1 MAVDPVGHLGRQKD
15 GKEELELNNRLIVVL
30 LAAIALS
37 PTYAAAAPVEVP
49 YAEIDRVGSAD
60 PYVVIGEPFEIDV
73 VGCVAAFSNSYYGF
87 YIDHTAGYVAWP
99 PGLIPGDKSTIL
111 YGSIWKRE
119 SVHCISSTGETERC
133 DCHDGLLTNAETFSD
148 AWHSKQPPPARV
160 NVTLYELGH
169 VGLRLVVVHAGL
181 ETWQKIEQGQTMSLL
196 NALTYRDFEVNVVKS
211 LPDVKI
217 SDVQYAKPPDSIA
230 RGETTPVVVKV
241 KYDFPEDMA
250 LHFEIKDLD
259 TGSVLGS
266 WDSTHKLSEEGVFTS
281 SPIEIASPV
290 NRAGDWNLRV
300 QASAE
305 SALSPGLTA
314 KDSKDITIQ
323 VASETLPACSVNVT
337 KVEQVKSPDTIAVG
351 EKTPVTVTAEYRDLL
366 PRSTLLLT
374 FKDADTG
381 HEMTSPLE
389 SEALPASGTYVFP
402 PVNLKATEA
411 GDWHLQAVV
420 KVNANCESTATKRFT
435 IKVVEP
441 LSAMA
446 HITDAQY
453 VMPPDTIAV
462 GEQTPV
468 VFDVNYQNLVP
479 GSKLKMF
486 IIDKATNRNLASKN
500 SIVLSGSGTY
510 TFPPMA
516 IQSANHGNWR
526 LRAEVR
532 LEGNTLDW
540 LEFTIKVA

>member
-1 MAVDPVGHLGRQKD
+1 
-15 GKEELELNNRLIVVL
+15 LNSRLIVVL
-30 LAAIALS
+30 LAAIVLS
-37 PTYAAAAPVEVP
+37 TTYAAAAPVKVP
-49 YAEIDRVGSAD
+49 YAEIDSVGSKD
-60 PYVVIGEPFEIDV
+60 PYVVIGEPFEINV

-119 SVHCISSTGETERC
+119 SVHCISNTGETERC
-133 DCHDGLLTNAETFSD
+133 DCNEGLLTNAEVFSD
-148 AWHSKQPPPARV
+148 AWHSKHPPPARV

-169 VGLRLVVVHAGL
+169 VGLRLVVVAGTL
-181 ETWQKIEQGQTMSLL
+181 EGTWQKIEQGQPVSLL
-196 NALTYRDFEVNVVKS
+196 TALTYRDFEVNVVKS

-217 SDVQYAKPPDSIA
+217 SDVQYVTPTDSIA

-241 KYDFPEDMA
+241 KYDFPEDMT
-250 LHFEIKDLD
+250 LHFEIKDQD
-259 TGSVLGS
+259 TGSVVGS
-266 WDSTHKLSEEGVFTS
+266 WDAPHKLSGEGVFTS
-281 SPIEIASPV
+281 SPIEITHPV

-300 QASAE
+300 KASAE
-305 SALSPGLTA
+305 SVLSPGLTA

-323 VASETLPACSVNVT
+323 VASETLPACSVNIT
-337 KVEQVKSPDTIAVG
+337 KVEHVRSQDTIALG

-366 PRSTLLLT
+366 PRSRLLLT
-374 FKDADTG
+374 FKDVDTG
-381 HEMTSPLE
+381 EEITSPLE
-389 SEALPASGTYVFP
+389 SEALPATGTFVFS
-402 PVNLKATEA
+402 PVNLKATKA

-420 KVNANCESTATKRFT
+420 KVNANCESVATKRFT

-441 LSAMA
+441 QDSAQA
-446 HITDAQY
+446 QITNAQY
-453 VMPPDTIAV
+453 VPPSETISVA
-462 GEQTPV
+462 ESTPV

-479 GSKLKMF
+479 GSKLKMY
-486 IIDKATNRNLASKN
+486 IIDKATNQNLASKN

-516 IQSANHGNWR
+516 IQPLSHGDWH

-532 LEGNTLDW
+532 LEGNTLGW
-540 LEFTIKVA
+540 LEFTIKVV

>member
-1 MAVDPVGHLGRQKD
+1 
-15 GKEELELNNRLIVVL
+15 LNSRLIVVI
-30 LAAIALS
+30 LAAIVLS
-37 PTYAAAAPVEVP
+37 SMYAAAAPVEVP
-49 YAEIDRVGSAD
+49 YAEIDSVGSAD

-73 VGCVAAFSNSYYGF
+73 TGCVAAFSPSYYGF

-119 SVHCISSTGETERC
+119 SVHCYTSTGETERC
-133 DCHDGLLTNAETFSD
+133 DCSEGLLTNAETFSD
-148 AWHSKQPPPARV
+148 AWHSKHPPPASV

-181 ETWQKIEQGQTMSLL
+181 ETWNKIDQGQPVSLL
-196 NALTYRDFEVNVVKS
+196 NALTHRDFEVNVVKS

-217 SDVQYAKPPDSIA
+217 SNVQYVKAPDSIA

-241 KYDFPEDMA
+241 KYDFLEDMT
-250 LHFEIKDLD
+250 LHFEIKDQD
-259 TGSVLGS
+259 TGSVVGS
-266 WDSTHKLSEEGVFTS
+266 WDAPHKLSGEGVFTS
-281 SPIEIASPV
+281 SPIEITHPV

-300 QASAE
+300 KASAE

-314 KDSKDITIQ
+314 KDSKDITIL
-323 VASETLPACSVNVT
+323 VASETLPTCNVSVT
-337 KVEQVKSPDTIAVG
+337 KVDHVKSPDTVAVG

-366 PRSTLLLT
+366 PRSRLLLT
-374 FKDADTG
+374 FKDVDTG
-381 HEMTSPLE
+381 EEITSPLE
-389 SEALPASGTYVFP
+389 SEALPATGTYVFP
-402 PVNLKATEA
+402 PVNLKATKA

-420 KVNANCESTATKRFT
+420 KVNANCDSVATRRFT

-441 LSAMA
+441 QGIAKA
-446 HITDAQY
+446 QITSAQY
-453 VMPPDTIAV
+453 VKPPDTIAV

-479 GSKLKMF
+479 GSKLKMY
-486 IIDKATNRNLASKN
+486 IIDKATNQNLASKN

-516 IQSANHGNWR
+516 IQPLSHGNWH

-540 LEFTIKVA
+540 LEFTIKVV

>member
-1 MAVDPVGHLGRQKD
+1 M
-15 GKEELELNNRLIVVL
+15 
-30 LAAIALS
+30 
-37 PTYAAAAPVEVP
+37 
-49 YAEIDRVGSAD
+49 
-60 PYVVIGEPFEIDV
+60 
-73 VGCVAAFSNSYYGF
+73 
-87 YIDHTAGYVAWP
+87 
-99 PGLIPGDKSTIL
+99 
-111 YGSIWKRE
+111 
-119 SVHCISSTGETERC
+119 
-133 DCHDGLLTNAETFSD
+133 
-148 AWHSKQPPPARV
+148 
-160 NVTLYELGH
+160 
-169 VGLRLVVVHAGL
+169 
-181 ETWQKIEQGQTMSLL
+181 
-196 NALTYRDFEVNVVKS
+196 
-211 LPDVKI
+211 
-217 SDVQYAKPPDSIA
+217 
-230 RGETTPVVVKV
+230 
-241 KYDFPEDMA
+241 
-250 LHFEIKDLD
+250 
-259 TGSVLGS
+259 
-266 WDSTHKLSEEGVFTS
+266 
-281 SPIEIASPV
+281 